1 MIHLVIEQIMNGLLT
16 GSMYTIMALGFSL
29 IWGIVGMFNFAHGAM
44 YMLGAYLS
52 FTLIS
57 MGLNPFLAIFISM
70 GVMFLLGVL
79 IERFC
84 VRPFSAHRGTMAY
97 VMNCVIVT
105 LALAIACETVVLII
119 YGGDFK
125 TIATF
130 APGVLV
136 MGSFQISNQMLLSF
150 LVAVFAIIG
159 IAGFIKY
166 TRVGLAM
173 QALAQ
178 EPIAASMMGVNP
190 NTIFSITFGISSA
203 LAGLAGALLAPV
215 YSIYPAV
222 GWVSFLYAFIVV
234 ILGGLGSV
242 AGVIA
247 AGFLVGIIKNVGTI
261 WLSGQWI
268 MAVIFGCLILVLLL
282 RPRGLFGTR
291 VG

>member
-1 MIHLVIEQIMNGLLT
+1 MIHLVIEQIINGFLT
-16 GSMYTIMALGFSL
+16 GSMYVIMALGFSL

-44 YMLGAYLS
+44 YMLGAYVS

-70 GVMFLLGVL
+70 GVMFLFGVL
-79 IERFC
+79 IERFF

-105 LALAIACETVVLII
+105 LALAIACETMVLII

-159 IAGFIKY
+159 IAVFIKY

-173 QALAQ
+173 QGLAQ

-222 GWVSFLYAFIVV
+222 GWISFLYAFIVV

-242 AGVIA
+242 TGVIA

-261 WLSGQWI
+261 WLSGQWV

>member
-1 MIHLVIEQIMNGLLT
+1 MIHLVIEQIINGLLT
-16 GSMYTIMALGFSL
+16 GSMYIIMALGFSL

-57 MGLNPFLAIFISM
+57 VGLNPFLAIFISM
-70 GVMFLLGVL
+70 GMMFLLGVL

-84 VRPFSAHRGTMAY
+84 VRPFSAHRGTMSY

-105 LALAIACETVVLII
+105 LALAIACETTVLII

-136 MGSFQISNQMLLSF
+136 LGSFQISNQMLLSF

-159 IAGFIKY
+159 IALFIKY

-222 GWVSFLYAFIVV
+222 GWISFLYAFIVV

-242 AGVIA
+242 TGVIA